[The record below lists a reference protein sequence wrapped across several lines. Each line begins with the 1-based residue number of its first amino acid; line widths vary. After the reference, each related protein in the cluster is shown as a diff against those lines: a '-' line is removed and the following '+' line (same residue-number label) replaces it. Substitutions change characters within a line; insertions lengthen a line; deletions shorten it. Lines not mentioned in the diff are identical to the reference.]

1 MLLMLKSLDTTVG
14 CSPGLL
20 EVCCGKNVSTV
31 CPFSC
36 LCSFSDG
43 EDHREGFGYVNAW
56 HFKGEL
62 LIFVG
67 LWYFVI

>member
-14 CSPGLL
+14 CSTGLL

-31 CPFSC
+31 CPFCC

-43 EDHREGFGYVNAW
+43 EIIVKALAMLMLGTL
-56 HFKGEL
+56 KGNC
-62 LIFVG
+62 
-67 LWYFVI
+67 